1 MPISYVPNPHAA
13 DDPSWVGAADRVAL
27 ANFADREA
35 FAERVA
41 LVSQRWAAATT
52 ALFGLTSLTGVI
64 SGTVT
69 IDKVTATSRV
79 LVGGGIGL
87 ALLLA
92 VGSVLCLQTAAGG
105 SLRAGPSATTE
116 LERLERARARA
127 EQNLAFARW
136 GRRLAVLAVL
146 AVAVTVTLVWAA
158 TPHSE
163 PVTKITAT
171 NGVTYCGTIRID
183 DRAATITSPDR
194 NESVVPVN
202 QIARITAA
210 GDCHDPS

>member
-1 MPISYVPNPHAA
+1 M
-13 DDPSWVGAADRVAL
+13 
-27 ANFADREA
+27 
-35 FAERVA
+35 
-41 LVSQRWAAATT
+41 VSQRWAAATT

-171 NGVTYCGTIRID
+171 NGETFCGTIRID

>member
-1 MPISYVPNPHAA
+1 M
-13 DDPSWVGAADRVAL
+13 
-27 ANFADREA
+27 
-35 FAERVA
+35 
-41 LVSQRWAAATT
+41 
-52 ALFGLTSLTGVI
+52 
-64 SGTVT
+64 
-69 IDKVTATSRV
+69 
-79 LVGGGIGL
+79 
-87 ALLLA
+87 
-92 VGSVLCLQTAAGG
+92 
-105 SLRAGPSATTE
+105 
-116 LERLERARARA
+116 
-127 EQNLAFARW
+127 
-136 GRRLAVLAVL
+136 AVLAVL

-171 NGVTYCGTIRID
+171 NGETFCGTIRID